1 MKHWKHYQNTLIAE
15 QSFYFYIFNV
25 QFLTNSPDNL
35 LGEYCTNH
43 SYEHENELI
52 RTNENKK
59 NISFD
64 SIS

>member
-35 LGEYCTNH
+35 VGEYCTNH
-43 SYEHENELI
+43 SYEPENELI
-52 RTNENKK
+52 QTNENKK

-64 SIS
+64 SVS